1 MNKEVVYNKYI
12 LILKYSYIGL
22 FIACTIVYKVDI
34 IALKF
39 ALLLLYIINNQIR
52 YFKLEDRKIGRY
64 VSIFIDMLLAFNLYR
79 LIGNF
84 GTILFLPTLVDIIYE
99 FRNIYAIIYLIIV
112 FVVVGYTNTLEQL
125 IYLSAEAAPIIFLG
139 MILREQNHKK
149 LRAQE
154 LYDRIRENEEELKRL
169 NCELES
175 YANTIEEIA
184 VLRERNRISREI
196 HDNVGHALS
205 TIIIQLGA
213 IESISKDKCKPA
225 AGMSRNLAD
234 FAKKSMEDVRSAVRA
249 MKPREFEEYEG
260 IIIIS
265 EMIKNFKKLTDIDV
279 QLRVSENMWKM
290 NSDQSMTIYRIIQE
304 FLSNSLKHGKA
315 TKVNI
320 FMNFLEDSLRI
331 HLKDNGIGCNEVKT
345 GVGLKSMRE
354 RSAFY
359 GGSIEYTTKEG
370 QGFELT
376 IVMNKA
382 KLSIDGV

>member
-225 AGMSRNLAD
+225 ADMSRNLAD

-290 NSDQSMTIYRIIQE
+290 NSDQSMAIYRIIQE

-359 GGSIEYTTKEG
+359 GGSMEYTTKEG

>member
-99 FRNIYAIIYLIIV
+99 FRNIYAIIYLIII
-112 FVVVGYTNTLEQL
+112 FVVVGYTNTVEQL

-225 AGMSRNLAD
+225 ADMSRNLAD

-290 NSDQSMTIYRIIQE
+290 NSDQSMAIYRIIQE

-331 HLKDNGIGCNEVKT
+331 HLKDNGVGCNEIKT

-359 GGSIEYTTKEG
+359 GGSMEYTTKEG

>member
-39 ALLLLYIINNQIR
+39 TLLLLYVINNQIR

-99 FRNIYAIIYLIIV
+99 FRNIYAIIYLIII
-112 FVVVGYTNTLEQL
+112 FVVVGYTNTVEQL

-225 AGMSRNLAD
+225 ADMSRNLAD

-290 NSDQSMTIYRIIQE
+290 NSDQSMAIYRIIQE

-331 HLKDNGIGCNEVKT
+331 HLKDNGVGCNEVKT

-359 GGSIEYTTKEG
+359 GGSMEYTTKEG